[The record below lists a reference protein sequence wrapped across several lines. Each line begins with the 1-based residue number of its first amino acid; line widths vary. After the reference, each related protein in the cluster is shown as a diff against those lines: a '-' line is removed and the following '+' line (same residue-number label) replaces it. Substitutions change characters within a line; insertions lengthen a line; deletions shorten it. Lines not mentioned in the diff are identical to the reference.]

1 MKRREPMPKNYTVGR
16 AQRNERGQHRLV
28 VMKRMALY
36 GAVALLGAAMFFVS
50 NGSLAS
56 AATPAKTVCNN
67 AIASKQPLTRIQIAA
82 CKKAKIKVPKTAS
95 NARKVSG
102 TLVTL
107 GAGSFLGGS
116 DVKAGLYDV
125 TPGPGQ
131 SGNFS
136 TTSGKALSPY
146 SYNEILGTAGGFGVP
161 SVRTQISK
169 GDKISISGLS
179 AVTFTPVTAPL
190 VTSHATITLGA
201 GTWVVNQDIGPG
213 RYAATPGPGQSGNFN
228 VTGGSFTDNVNEILG
243 SDTSLSEVPSVSVNL
258 SKGEVIA
265 ISSMSQ
271 VVMTAK

>member
-1 MKRREPMPKNYTVGR
+1 MQEGQDQC
-16 AQRNERGQHRLV
+16 AQEQ
-28 VMKRMALY
+28 
-36 GAVALLGAAMFFVS
+36 
-50 NGSLAS
+50 
-56 AATPAKTVCNN
+56 T
-67 AIASKQPLTRIQIAA
+67 
-82 CKKAKIKVPKTAS
+82 
-95 NARKVSG
+95 RKVTG

-136 TTSGKALSPY
+136 TTAVKSLSPY
-146 SYNEILGTAGGFGVP
+146 SYNEILGTAADLGVP
-161 SVRTQISK
+161 SVRAQISK

-190 VTSHATITLGA
+190 VTSHSTITLGA
-201 GTWVVNQDIGPG
+201 GTWVVNQDIGSG
-213 RYAATPGPGQSGNFN
+213 RYVATPGPGQSGNFI
-228 VTGGSFTDNVNEILG
+228 VKGKSFFGNSVNEILG
-243 SDTSLSEVPSVSVNL
+243 SDTSLSEVPSVNVNL
-258 SKGEVIA
+258 SKDDVIS